1 MIKFDHDKLMKERFK
16 RVNSAIAESGYS
28 FNDLEKITGIPHSTL
43 QRYVSGTTDKIPVTF
58 YDAIAA
64 ATNKPVE
71 YLLGF
76 DKKIAPIKTNQ
87 DDLTKAILSMPE
99 EDKER
104 VKELADLLQLK
115 RQIQNKSKH

>member
-1 MIKFDHDKLMKERFK
+1 MIKIDHEELMKERFK

-71 YLLGF
+71 YLLCF
-76 DKKIAPIKTNQ
+76 EKKIAPVKSNR
-87 DDLTKAILSMPE
+87 DDLTEVFSSFSE
-99 EDKER
+99 QEVD
-104 VKELADLLQLK
+104 DL
-115 RQIQNKSKH
+115 IQYAEFLKSKKQD